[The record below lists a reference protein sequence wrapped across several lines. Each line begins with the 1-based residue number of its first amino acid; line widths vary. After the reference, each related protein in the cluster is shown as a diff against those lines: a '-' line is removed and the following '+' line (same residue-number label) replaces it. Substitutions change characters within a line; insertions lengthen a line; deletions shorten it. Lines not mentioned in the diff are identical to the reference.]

1 VIKVSVMYPNG
12 AGTTFDM
19 AYYLGTHMP
28 LVKRLAGAALRGQA
42 VEEGLSGAA
51 PGSPAAYMAMGHLL
65 FDSVT
70 AFQEV
75 LAAHGPAIM
84 ADVPNY
90 TNSAPVLQVSEVKL

>member
-1 VIKVSVMYPNG
+1 
-12 AGTTFDM
+12 
-19 AYYLGTHMP
+19 MP
-28 LVKRLAGAALRGQA
+28 RR
-42 VEEGLSGAA
+42 
-51 PGSPAAYMAMGHLL
+51 GSPGLLAMGHLL